1 MKQIL
6 IAVLLILSLSLFAS
20 DPVAIMLKAKGEI
33 ELNRNDEKTKAE
45 EGQNLINKDELV
57 SKEQAFAVVKFIDG
71 SSNVKLF
78 PNSILTIEAEKE
90 EDKLNKRST
99 LMLGG
104 LLAQVKKKTGIFEVE
119 TPNNVVSVKGTEF
132 MVEVGENG
140 RAAVSVKEGEVSI
153 KNKKTSREVTV
164 PSGQKATESDTG
176 DFTLAEVSEEEFEDI
191 SIPEEEEKE
200 VETLKIEMTNEDG
213 DVEVIEIEFEKR

>member
-1 MKQIL
+1 M
-6 IAVLLILSLSLFAS
+6 ILSLSLFAS

-90 EDKLNKRST
+90 ED
-99 LMLGG
+99 
-104 LLAQVKKKTGIFEVE
+104 
-119 TPNNVVSVKGTEF
+119 
-132 MVEVGENG
+132 
-140 RAAVSVKEGEVSI
+140 
-153 KNKKTSREVTV
+153 
-164 PSGQKATESDTG
+164 
-176 DFTLAEVSEEEFEDI
+176 
-191 SIPEEEEKE
+191 
-200 VETLKIEMTNEDG
+200 
-213 DVEVIEIEFEKR
+213 